1 MSSISKMRPENIKL
15 MSTVAVFF
23 CDVAFRLE
31 PDKGPLYVLS
41 SRLTS
46 NILTAATNT
55 KKDLA
60 HVSVLTLSTI
70 LF

>member
-31 PDKGPLYVLS
+31 PDKGPLYVHS
-41 SRLTS
+41 CPTASHDGHQKTNSR
-46 NILTAATNT
+46 I
-55 KKDLA
+55 
-60 HVSVLTLSTI
+60 
-70 LF
+70 